1 MTRLRRI
8 AHLHASVAH
17 RVADLALV
25 LGAVNVNE
33 TAARVGAVFIQALK
47 LKIRDGPNPSLEE
60 ADRQTPGFSR
70 PIYFA

>member
-8 AHLHASVAH
+8 AHLHASVAR

-33 TAARVGAVFIQALK
+33 TAARVGAVLIQAL
-47 LKIRDGPNPSLEE
+47 NP
-60 ADRQTPGFSR
+60 
-70 PIYFA
+70 